1 MIDKIDHQQRER
13 LFQLREKLVSME
25 TLQSSNRELGNY
37 EWIRKELL
45 DILNLKIE

>member
-1 MIDKIDHQQRER
+1 MIDKINDDQRER
-13 LFQLREKLVSME
+13 LFKLREKIVNME
-25 TLQSSNRELGNY
+25 TPQSSNRELGNY